1 MARKLKFL
9 LIGWWIFLAGLISL
23 VFGFYHFMIPRW
35 EEKINY
41 SPLVLNQ
48 DSSSVT
54 FDEAISYAPKVR
66 EILDG
71 HWKLSDPFIF
81 EYKNTASPFVGETL
95 PAMIMAGLSKLSGR
109 VTEGFILADFIWPP
123 MVFLSLSYF
132 IYLLTKKFFL
142 APVVA
147 LIVMFWE
154 HYLSWMPYL
163 PSVIKNII
171 SSLNTGA
178 YSRFIRSFHP
188 QISFFF
194 FVLFLIFLWQGLS
207 QKKSLN
213 LKIKLALGI
222 SLGLLFYSY
231 LFFWTYALGWL
242 LLIMLE
248 AGWKKNWVLFKGL
261 AWALTGAIILALPYL
276 INLWIFRQL
285 PLSDSFIANSNYL
298 PILGYRKD
306 IGLMLI
312 MLVVSRVM
320 AKNNKLA
327 RFFQWFYLTGLIL
340 VVIVLGLD
348 LSIDDMIGHWMGRV
362 VHPLTIIFGLGLL
375 IRQLKK
381 NYLYF
386 SIAACLLLLGYQARI
401 HQRYFKNHAYLFHL
415 EPERLE
421 AFEWLNQNTQKDSVV
436 LTTSLVNNL
445 YLPIYTH
452 NNSFIPRAPQSLT
465 PSQEALERFLL
476 VYKKLNV
483 PKDRIKYM
491 FRLNEKNKK
500 LRLKKRF
507 DFDDCGGH
515 YIYFRRFIAN
525 DYYNCS
531 VPVEHL
537 ETIIDKYQTIKVD
550 RLETWR
556 QKYRIDYWLWGPN
569 EEKWAQVNPGEFSN
583 WQLIWQNQDYKL
595 FKLL

>member
-1 MARKLKFL
+1 
-9 LIGWWIFLAGLISL
+9 
-23 VFGFYHFMIPRW
+23 VFGFYHFKIPYW

-41 SPLVLNQ
+41 SPLVFNQ
-48 DSSSVT
+48 ATSNVT
-54 FDEAISYAPKVR
+54 FDEAIFYAPKAR
-66 EILDG
+66 EIIDG
-71 HWKLSDPFIF
+71 HWKLSDPFIW
-81 EYKNTASPFVGETL
+81 EYKKTPSPFVGETL
-95 PAMIMAGLSKLSGR
+95 PAIIMAGLAKLSGG
-109 VTEGFILADFIWPP
+109 VAEGFILADFIWPP
-123 MVFLSLSYF
+123 LVFLSLSYF

-154 HYLSWMPYL
+154 HYLSWIPYL
-163 PSVIKNII
+163 PSVINKIV
-171 SSLNTGA
+171 SSLDTGT

-194 FVLFLIFLWQGLS
+194 FMLFIIFLWQALS

-213 LKIKLALGI
+213 LKIKLAIGV

-248 AGWKKNWVLFKGL
+248 VGWKKNWVLLKDFV
-261 AWALTGAIILALPYL
+261 WALTTALILALPYL
-276 INLWIFRQL
+276 INLWMFRQL
-285 PLSDSFIANSNYL
+285 SLSDSFVANSNYQ
-298 PILGYRKD
+298 PIQGYIKD

-312 MLVVSRVM
+312 MLAISGIMVKGSR
-320 AKNNKLA
+320 LS

-340 VVIVLGLD
+340 VAIVLGFN

-362 VHPLTIIFGLGLL
+362 IYPFTIIFLLGLL

-381 NYLYF
+381 NYLYL
-386 SIAACLLLLGYQARI
+386 SIGACLLLLGYQARV
-401 HQRYFKNHAYLFHL
+401 HQKYFRNHAFSFHL
-415 EPERLE
+415 EPGRLE
-421 AFEWLNQNTQKDSVV
+421 AFEWLNQNTEKDSVV
-436 LTTSLVNNL
+436 LSASLVNNL

-452 NNSFIPRAPQSLT
+452 NNSFIPRAPQSLA
-465 PSQEALERFLL
+465 PSEEALERFLL
-476 VYKKLNV
+476 VYKRLEI
-483 PKDRIKYM
+483 PEE
-491 FRLNEKNKK
+491 RLNEMFSLTEKNKK

-515 YIYFRRFIAN
+515 HLYFRRFIAN

-537 ETIIDKYQTIKVD
+537 KTIIDKYQALKVEP
-550 RLETWR
+550 LEAWR
-556 QKYRIDYWLWGPN
+556 NKYRMDYWLWGPYEKEYAVVNPESLDDWQIVWQN
-569 EEKWAQVNPGEFSN
+569 EE
-583 WQLIWQNQDYKL
+583 YKI
-595 FKLL
+595 FKII